1 MNRRRNV
8 VRRISTAVACIVG
21 FAATAAGQS
30 LSLHAIRASVERETL
45 RLAAIERSRTDARD
59 VEGSAAQ
66 PARSF
71 EELAALVKTG
81 DIVYVIDTSGEETR
95 GRIAALTAA
104 SLVLSGDGTRQD
116 FVPGAVSRIERR
128 QRDSVRNGLLL
139 GLATGSGLGYSI
151 GKTADSPSCPRS
163 GVECGQG
170 ALIGTAGGAFWGGVG
185 GWIADALIH
194 RREVIYVR

>member
-1 MNRRRNV
+1 M

-66 PARSF
+66 PA
-71 EELAALVKTG
+71 
-81 DIVYVIDTSGEETR
+81 
-95 GRIAALTAA
+95 
-104 SLVLSGDGTRQD
+104 RQD